1 MDETTYLEEVE
12 KTLVKEK
19 YSRIGK
25 VEKDGK
31 EISEESESVEDR
43 NNSEWLDMKAELIY
57 DMEKQTG
64 KGIKG

>member
-31 EISEESESVEDR
+31 VTSEESESVEDR
-43 NNSEWLDMKAELIY
+43 NNSEWLDRKAELIY
-57 DMEKQTG
+57 DMEEQTG